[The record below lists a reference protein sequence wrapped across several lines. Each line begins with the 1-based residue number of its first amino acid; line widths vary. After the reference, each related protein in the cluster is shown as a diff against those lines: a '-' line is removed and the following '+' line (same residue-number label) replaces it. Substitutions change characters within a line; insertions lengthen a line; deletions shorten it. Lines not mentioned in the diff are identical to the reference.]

1 MRATLK
7 RVVLENFMCY
17 AHAEFDFYA
26 ITKIMAKNGKGKST
40 IATAYL
46 WCLFNCDYELKDN
59 PVVRREVDGKFV
71 DDMDTSVELTLDVD
85 GKEITMKKVQK
96 RTYKE
101 AVKDGK
107 IVTTVSDNNSYY
119 VNSVP
124 KTLTAFNEYLG
135 VNMKMFKAC
144 SNINAFLSRKPDEMR
159 EYLFSLIESVT
170 DLDMARPRKELA
182 ELVPMLEKYTV
193 EEIRSM
199 NKLISSNVDEQSPV
213 IDGQIKEKERDIQIK
228 QAIEISDLELQK
240 NSLKVQIADCVAKQ
254 TDNDKLLAEY
264 DKASA
269 DILDLKF
276 KQGDLS
282 RKANEENIKARRE
295 IEDKIAD
302 KKFLVKQTKKTV
314 ADTESRVASSEK
326 VIENIKNCLQVE
338 RDKWKE
344 ENERKFDDSSFICPY
359 CGNEYKED
367 KKEQLKADFAKHKAD
382 NLKTIT
388 DNGNMYSERLKK
400 ERESLTK
407 LVSELPQHNESL
419 EMLNTAI
426 ADLEKQL
433 SELPQE
439 IDVTTTEE
447 YKELEQQIAEKEQA
461 MHKANDISSV
471 KAELKAQESELRQ
484 QLSECERKIAESN
497 TERDEQ
503 RLEELKQTRIDS
515 EQNKA
520 NAEKILDLLD
530 ELDKAKNETLSDSIN
545 SHFSLVKWKLFE
557 LNKSGGYKSVCIPTV
572 NGKSILTT
580 MSNKGNRIL
589 GRVDICNSIQKIS
602 GMSVPTILDDTE
614 SLDSTNQK
622 KVADMVDSQL
632 IMLIVN
638 DSEKL
643 EIVEG

>member
-1 MRATLK
+1 MNLK
-7 RVVLENFMCY
+7 KLMLENFMCY
-17 AHAEFDFYA
+17 ARRTFDFYD
-26 ITKIMAKNGKGKST
+26 ITKIVAENGVGKST

-59 PVVRREVDGKFV
+59 PVVRREVDEVPV
-71 DDMDTSVELTLDVD
+71 DDMDVSVELVLDVD
-85 GKEITMKKVQK
+85 GKEVTMKKVQK

-135 VNMKMFKAC
+135 INMKMFKAC

-170 DLDMARPRKELA
+170 DLDMARSRKELA
-182 ELVPMLEKYTV
+182 ELVPMLKKYTV

-199 NKLISSNVDEQSPV
+199 NKLISSSVDKQSPV

-228 QAIEISDLELQK
+228 QDTDVSDLELQK
-240 NSLKVQIADCVAKQ
+240 NSLKAQIADCIAKQ

-282 RKANEENIKARRE
+282 RKANEDNIKARRE
-295 IEDKIAD
+295 IEDKISD
-302 KKFLVKQTKKTV
+302 KKFLIKQTEKTIGETESCIELSKKTI
-314 ADTESRVASSEK
+314 ESITDYLNA
-326 VIENIKNCLQVE
+326 E
-338 RDKWKE
+338 RKKWTE
-344 ENERKFDDSSFICPY
+344 ENNRQFDENSLICPY
-359 CGNEYKED
+359 CGSEYGED
-367 KKEQLKADFAKHKAD
+367 KKEQLRADFKKHKAD
-382 NLKTIT
+382 TLKAIT
-388 DNGNMYSERLKK
+388 DNGNLYADRLSKEKK
-400 ERESLTK
+400 TLADLEA
-407 LVSELPQHNESL
+407 ELPQHKESL
-419 EMLNTAI
+419 GMLNTAI
-426 ADLEKQL
+426 EVFTEQL
-433 SELPQE
+433 TELPQE
-439 IDVTTTEE
+439 IDITDSEE
-447 YKELEQQIAEKEQA
+447 YKALANEIAEKEQA
-461 MHKANDISSV
+461 IHKANDISAV

-484 QLSECERKIAESN
+484 QLSEVEQKIAESN
-497 TERDEQ
+497 TEKDEQ
-503 RLEELKQTRIDS
+503 RLEELRAEQRTQ
-515 EQNKA
+515 EQNKT

-602 GMSVPTILDDTE
+602 GMSVPIILDDSE

-638 DSEKL
+638 DSEDLK
-643 EIVEG
+643 IVEG

>member
-1 MRATLK
+1 MNIKLLNMR
-7 RVVLENFMCY
+7 VENFMCY
-17 AHAEFDFYA
+17 ASKDFDFYA
-26 ITKIMAKNGKGKST
+26 ITKLMAKNGVGKST
-40 IATAYL
+40 IAAAYL

-59 PVVRREVDGKFV
+59 PVVRREVGGVPV
-71 DDMDTSVELTLDVD
+71 DDMDVSVELTLDVD
-85 GKEITMKKVQK
+85 GKEVTMKKVQK

-119 VNSVP
+119 INSVP

-135 VNMKMFKAC
+135 INMKMFKAC

-170 DLDMARPRKELA
+170 DLDMARSRKELA
-182 ELVPMLEKYTV
+182 ELVLMLEKYTA

-199 NKLISSNVDEQSPV
+199 NKLISSNVDKQSPV

-228 QAIEISDLELQK
+228 QDTDTSDLEMLR
-240 NSLKVQIADCVAKQ
+240 NSLKEQIVDCIAKQ

-264 DKASA
+264 DKTSA

-282 RKANEENIKARRE
+282 RKANEDNIKAKRE

-302 KKFLVKQTKKTV
+302 KKFLVKQTEKTISETERCIELSKKTI
-314 ADTESRVASSEK
+314 ES
-326 VIENIKNCLQVE
+326 ITDYLNVE
-338 RDKWKE
+338 RKKWTE
-344 ENERKFDDSSFICPY
+344 ENNRQFDENSLICPY
-359 CGNEYKED
+359 CGSEYGED
-367 KKEQLKADFAKHKAD
+367 KKEQLRADFKKHKAD
-382 NLKTIT
+382 MLKSIT
-388 DNGNMYSERLKK
+388 DNGNLYADRLSKEKK
-400 ERESLTK
+400 TLADLEAELPEHEESLG
-407 LVSELPQHNESL
+407 
-419 EMLNTAI
+419 MLNTAI
-426 ADLEKQL
+426 EVLTEQL
-433 SELPQE
+433 TELPQE
-439 IDVTTTEE
+439 IDITDSEE
-447 YKELEQQIAEKEQA
+447 YKALANEIAEKEQA
-461 MHKANDISSV
+461 IHKANDILAV

-497 TERDEQ
+497 TEKDEQ
-503 RLEELKQTRIDS
+503 RLEELRAEQRTQ

-572 NGKSILTT
+572 DGKSILTT

-602 GMSVPTILDDTE
+602 GMSVPIILDDSE
-614 SLDSTNQK
+614 SLDSINQK
-622 KVADMVDSQL
+622 KVAEMVDSQL